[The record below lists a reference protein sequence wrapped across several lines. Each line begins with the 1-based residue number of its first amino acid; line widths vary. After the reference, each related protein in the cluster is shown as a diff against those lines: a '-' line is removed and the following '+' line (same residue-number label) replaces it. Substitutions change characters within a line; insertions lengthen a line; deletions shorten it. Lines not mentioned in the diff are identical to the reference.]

1 MLAKSTQ
8 LFALGLPAKQ
18 YDSGWYT
25 QAMRQLVASFLAVLA
40 LSAAGGARTRSLPTV
55 STPSANGVLSGL
67 ETRYGKA
74 ATLEA
79 SFLERYS
86 ENGKQVRVEAGK
98 AYFLRP
104 GKMRWEYEQPE
115 KNLFLVDGKY
125 VWFYAPDDHTATR
138 MPAKNSE
145 DWRTPIAFL
154 TTGMKLS
161 RICSE
166 VGPAKEAKPA
176 KAGNEVYRCVLRGT
190 EDGKGGAAQKV
201 LFEITPQNELARIV
215 IPQEAGMQIE
225 FEFKD
230 WEWNPPL
237 PKTLFQFEPP
247 PGTVIVNGLLPEAP
261 GMRQ

>member
-1 MLAKSTQ
+1 MAFRHFCAQPL
-8 LFALGLPAKQ
+8 
-18 YDSGWYT
+18 
-25 QAMRQLVASFLAVLA
+25 RNASIAVFVLLA
-40 LSAAGGARTRSLPTV
+40 LAWIGLSAQFCFVNAAPQGESL
-55 STPSANGVLSGL
+55 
-67 ETRYGKA
+67 A
-74 ATLEA
+74 ALEA
-79 SFLERYS
+79 RYHKATALEANFLERYS

-104 GKMRWEYEQPE
+104 GKMRWEYEKPE

-138 MPAKNSE
+138 MPAKKSD

-154 TTGMKLS
+154 TTGMKLN
-161 RICSE
+161 RICSD
-166 VGPAKEAKPA
+166 VGPAKDAVPSKPEN
-176 KAGNEVYRCVLRGT
+176 GVYRCVLRGA
-190 EDGKGGAAQKV
+190 EDEKSRTAQRV
-201 LFEITPQNELARIV
+201 LFEVSPQNELSRIV

-230 WEWNPPL
+230 WEWNPAL
-237 PKTLFQFEPP
+237 AKGLFQFEPP

>member
-1 MLAKSTQ
+1 MLAVARIGASVAAPENKS
-8 LFALGLPAKQ
+8 LDAL
-18 YDSGWYT
+18 
-25 QAMRQLVASFLAVLA
+25 
-40 LSAAGGARTRSLPTV
+40 
-55 STPSANGVLSGL
+55 
-67 ETRYGKA
+67 EERYRKA
-74 ATLEA
+74 TALEA
-79 SFLERYS
+79 NFLERYS
-86 ENGKQVRVEAGK
+86 ENGKQVRVEAGR

-104 GKMRWEYEQPE
+104 GKMRWEYEKPE

-138 MPAKNSE
+138 MPAKKSD

-166 VGPAKEAKPA
+166 VGPAKDAVPSRPEN
-176 KAGNEVYRCVLRGT
+176 GVYRCTLRGA
-190 EDGKGGAAQKV
+190 EDEKGVTPQRV
-201 LFEITPQNELARIV
+201 LFEVSPQNELARIV

-230 WEWNPPL
+230 WEWDPAL
-237 PKTLFQFEPP
+237 AKSLFQFEPP

>member
-1 MLAKSTQ
+1 MASRPFRRHSFNNASIAAFAISALAW
-8 LFALGLPAKQ
+8 LGLYAQ
-18 YDSGWYT
+18 FC
-25 QAMRQLVASFLAVLA
+25 VAIAASEGGPLAA
-40 LSAAGGARTRSLPTV
+40 LEA
-55 STPSANGVLSGL
+55 
-67 ETRYGKA
+67 RYGKA
-74 ATLEA
+74 ATLQA
-79 SFLERYS
+79 TFLERYS

-104 GKMRWEYEQPE
+104 GKMRWEYEKPE

-138 MPAKNSE
+138 MPAKKSE

-154 TTGMKLS
+154 TTGMKLA

-166 VGPAKEAKPA
+166 VGLAREAKPA
-176 KAGNEVYRCVLRGT
+176 KAENEVYRCVLRGT
-190 EDGKGGAAQKV
+190 EEEKGGAAQKV

-215 IPQEAGMQIE
+215 VPQEGGMRIE

-230 WEWNPPL
+230 WEWNPAL

>member
-1 MLAKSTQ
+1 LLAGLT
-8 LFALGLPAKQ
+8 LAALVWHIPPSESFPTTRAATD
-18 YDSGWYT
+18 DS
-25 QAMRQLVASFLAVLA
+25 
-40 LSAAGGARTRSLPTV
+40 LSALEARYR
-55 STPSANGVLSGL
+55 
-67 ETRYGKA
+67 KA

-79 SFLERYS
+79 TFLERYS

-104 GKMRWEYEQPE
+104 GKMRWEYEKPE

-138 MPAKNSE
+138 MLAKKSE

-154 TTGMKLS
+154 TTGMKLD

-166 VGPAKEAKPA
+166 VGLAREVKPA
-176 KAGNEVYRCVLRGT
+176 AAGNEVYRCVLRGT
-190 EDGKGGAAQKV
+190 GEEKGGAAQKV
-201 LFEITPQNELARIV
+201 LFEITPRNELARIV
-215 IPQEAGMQIE
+215 VPQEAGMQIE

-230 WEWNPPL
+230 WEWNPAL
-237 PKTLFQFEPP
+237 PKAFFQFEPP

>member
-1 MLAKSTQ
+1 MAFRLFREQSLKNAALVAFVALVWVGFPAQFCGANGASEGGPLA
-8 LFALGLPAKQ
+8 ALGA
-18 YDSGWYT
+18 
-25 QAMRQLVASFLAVLA
+25 
-40 LSAAGGARTRSLPTV
+40 
-55 STPSANGVLSGL
+55 
-67 ETRYGKA
+67 RYGKA
-74 ATLEA
+74 ATLQA
-79 SFLERYS
+79 TFLERYS

-104 GKMRWEYEQPE
+104 GKMRWEYEKPE

-138 MPAKNSE
+138 MPAKKSE

-154 TTGMKLS
+154 TTGMKLA

-166 VGPAKEAKPA
+166 VGPAKDAKPA
-176 KAGNEVYRCVLRGT
+176 TAGDEIYRCLLRGA
-190 EDGKGGAAQKV
+190 EEEKAQKV

-215 IPQEAGMQIE
+215 IPQEGGMQIE

-230 WEWNPPL
+230 WEWNPAL
-237 PKTLFQFEPP
+237 PKELFQFEPP

>member
-1 MLAKSTQ
+1 MMRGSL
-8 LFALGLPAKQ
+8 
-18 YDSGWYT
+18 SGW
-25 QAMRQLVASFLAVLA
+25 LIVFA
-40 LSAAGGARTRSLPTV
+40 LSAVALAQDGSAPRTTASSMNPKLSALEARYR
-55 STPSANGVLSGL
+55 
-67 ETRYGKA
+67 KA
-74 ATLEA
+74 STLEA
-79 SFLERYS
+79 NFLERYS

-104 GKMRWEYEQPE
+104 GKMRWEYEKPE
-115 KNLFLVDGKY
+115 KTVFLVDGKF

-138 MPAKNSE
+138 MPAKKSD

-154 TTGMKLS
+154 TTGMKLE

-166 VGPAKEAKPA
+166 VGPAKDRKPSRE
-176 KAGNEVYRCVLRGT
+176 GNEVYRCALRGA
-190 EDGKGGAAQKV
+190 EDEKTAAAQEV
-201 LFEITPQNELARIV
+201 LFETSPQNELARIV

-230 WEWNPPL
+230 WEWNPAL
-237 PKTLFQFEPP
+237 AKTLFQFEPP

>member
-1 MLAKSTQ
+1 M
-8 LFALGLPAKQ
+8 GLS
-18 YDSGWYT
+18 Y
-25 QAMRQLVASFLAVLA
+25 
-40 LSAAGGARTRSLPTV
+40 AAGKETESSL
-55 STPSANGVLSGL
+55 A
-67 ETRYGKA
+67 ERMEIKYRKA
-74 ATLEA
+74 VTLQAT
-79 SFLERYS
+79 FLEKYS

-104 GKMRWEYEQPE
+104 GKMRWEYEKPE
-115 KNLFLVDGKY
+115 KSMFLVDGKY

-138 MPAKNSE
+138 MPAKKSD

-166 VGPAKEAKPA
+166 VGPAQDVKAS
-176 KAGNEVYRCVLRGT
+176 KAGNEVYRCALRA
-190 EDGKGGAAQKV
+190 ENEKGGAAQRV
-201 LFEITPQNELARIV
+201 LFEITPQSELARIV

-230 WEWNPPL
+230 WEWDPVL
-237 PKTLFQFEPP
+237 AKALFQFEPP

>member
-1 MLAKSTQ
+1 MRRGLRDFL
-8 LFALGLPAKQ
+8 LFATFG
-18 YDSGWYT
+18 
-25 QAMRQLVASFLAVLA
+25 
-40 LSAAGGARTRSLPTV
+40 AAGMLGSAPKLASVTAISRTLSILEDRYRRS
-55 STPSANGVLSGL
+55 
-67 ETRYGKA
+67 
-74 ATLEA
+74 ATLRA
-79 SFLERYS
+79 TFLERYL
-86 ENGKQVRVEAGK
+86 ENGKEMRLEAGK

-104 GKMRWEYEQPE
+104 GRMRWEYEKPE

-138 MPAKNSE
+138 MPAKKSE

-166 VGPAKEAKPA
+166 VGPAQGAKPSS
-176 KAGNEVYRCVLRGT
+176 AGNEVYRCVLRGSENEKESAT
-190 EDGKGGAAQKV
+190 QRV
-201 LFEITPQNELARIV
+201 LFEISPQGELARIV
-215 IPQEAGMQIE
+215 VPQEAGVQIE

-230 WEWNPPL
+230 WEWNPAL
-237 PKTLFQFEPP
+237 AKNLFQFEPP